1 MIMKKVLLQCLT
13 GIALLA
19 ASCSSSTDENGIML
33 SDYGTIELGVKANTG
48 FQANARAVTESEY
61 TQTDNYTVQILQ
73 DDAVKQ
79 SFTYSKRPEK
89 ITLPNGSYVLKAF
102 YGTETE
108 ASRDKFLMTGSTPFT
123 IQGKDQAVTVDC
135 KPTCGKLVVKFAT
148 AEMDKFFNDYYVVY
162 ETEALKAKDGNA
174 TWAKADTEPWYVK
187 LNPAGEEVKATIHY
201 VRTSDGKQQTQAVT
215 YTMKPD
221 QKWTLNIKPKNDSGD
236 LGIDI
241 TIDESTN
248 DKDITIDIPSEWL

>member
-1 MIMKKVLLQCLT
+1 MRKVLLNYLM
-13 GIALLA
+13 GIALLS
-19 ASCSSSTDENGIML
+19 ASCSSSTEADEIIQSG
-33 SDYGTIELGVKANTG
+33 YGNIELGVNASTD
-48 FQANARAVTESEY
+48 FQATNRAVTENDY
-61 TQTDNYTVQILQ
+61 TQTDRYTVQILQ
-73 DDAVKQ
+73 NDEVKQ
-79 SFTYSKRPEK
+79 SFTYSERPEK
-89 ITLPNGSYVLKAF
+89 ITLSNGSYALKAF

-123 IQGKDQAVTVDC
+123 MQGKDLTVNVNC
-135 KPTCGKLVVKFAT
+135 KPTCGKLVVKFAA
-148 AEMDKFFNDYYVVY
+148 AEMDQFFKDYYVVY
-162 ETEALKAKDGNA
+162 ETEALKAKNGNA

-187 LNPAGEEVKATIHY
+187 LNPAGEAVKATIHY
-201 VRTSDGKQQTQAVT
+201 VRTSDGKQQTQTVS
-215 YTMKPD
+215 YTMKPN